1 MNIAA
6 VSKLLVASGK
16 DVESVYAMMES
27 SADGISEATA
37 NKRILKFGLNEVE
50 YDKAPSWFN
59 QLIKSYVNP
68 FTFILLAIVIISFG
82 IDVWFAHPSERD
94 FKTVLVITLMI
105 AISAMISFFQ
115 EYRSNRAAE

>member
-50 YDKAPSWFN
+50 NDKAPSWFN

-82 IDVWFAHPSERD
+82 I
-94 FKTVLVITLMI
+94 KTVLVITLMI